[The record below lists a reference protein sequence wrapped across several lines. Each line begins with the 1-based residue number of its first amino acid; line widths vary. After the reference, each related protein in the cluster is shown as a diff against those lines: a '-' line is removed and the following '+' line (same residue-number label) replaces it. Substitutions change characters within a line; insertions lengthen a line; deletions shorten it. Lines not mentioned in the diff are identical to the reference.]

1 MRAIP
6 MNSESTVGNPPHGIP
21 LGVSLD
27 DDQGTESTEVA
38 TPPPTLA
45 EDMADGDHH
54 AQHPDIER
62 AQEQENTNSGIP
74 PESINSATIDG
85 EHISRRS
92 SVGNIQGTDPIHPVQ
107 LVPPDQ
113 VRESAGTPK
122 PANSTSGC
130 NASGLAAEECSVASN
145 IVLDFFSSFLPS
157 WKIIGVHKD
166 NGFLDVHLR
175 IPNTGPRKRSAPE
188 SEPPSNDR
196 PGEDSGRSSKRM
208 RWADNRIGS

>member
-74 PESINSATIDG
+74 PGLFDFSMNQLFY
-85 EHISRRS
+85 ISL
-92 SVGNIQGTDPIHPVQ
+92 TYY
-107 LVPPDQ
+107 
-113 VRESAGTPK
+113 
-122 PANSTSGC
+122 
-130 NASGLAAEECSVASN
+130 
-145 IVLDFFSSFLPS
+145 
-157 WKIIGVHKD
+157 
-166 NGFLDVHLR
+166 R
-175 IPNTGPRKRSAPE
+175 IYQFRYH
-188 SEPPSNDR
+188 
-196 PGEDSGRSSKRM
+196 
-208 RWADNRIGS
+208 